1 MNVFKESENFI
12 RGIFSGQNDIN
23 LHEPHFS
30 EEDISSVT
38 SSIKSSYVSTYGKN
52 VSKFEIYLK
61 KYTNAVDVVSTVNG
75 TSALHLSLIMSG
87 VKKNDFIISQAFNFV
102 AAANCISYLHAD
114 PIFIDISPETLSICP
129 EKLKEFFDKHT
140 VMNKSGTCLEKK
152 SKRPIRALI
161 VMHTYGHP
169 ALIDKIIKICRKKNV
184 KVIED
189 GAESLGTT
197 YKKKHMG
204 TFGDF
209 GSLSFNGN
217 KIITTGGGGA
227 LICKTKKTGTLS
239 RHLSTTAKKNSL
251 EFFHD
256 AIGYNYR
263 LPNLNASL
271 GISQLKKIDKYIL
284 SKRKIANLY
293 EDFYQGSDYLF
304 FKEPPEARS
313 NYWLNSILAPNLK
326 ERKRMINYLIKR
338 RINVRPAWHLMNTLP
353 MFKNSFSTDLTV
365 SQNIWER
372 LINLPSS
379 PVIKRK

>member
-1 MNVFKESENFI
+1 MNVLKDSESFI
-12 RGIFSGQNDIN
+12 REIYRGKKDIS
-23 LHEPHFS
+23 LHEPYFS
-30 EEDISSVT
+30 KEDISSVT

-52 VSKFEIYLK
+52 VSKFEIKLQ
-61 KYTNAVDVVSTVNG
+61 KYTNATDVVSTVNG

-87 VKKNDFIISQAFNFV
+87 VKKNDFVISQAFNFV
-102 AAANCISYLHAD
+102 AAANCISYLLAD
-114 PIFIDISPETLSICP
+114 PIFIDISPKTLSICP
-129 EKLKEFFDKHT
+129 EKLKEFFDEHT
-140 VMNKSGTCLEKK
+140 VMNKFGTCLEKK
-152 SKRPIRALI
+152 SKRPIKALI

-169 ALIDKIIKICRKKNV
+169 ALIDKIINICRKKNV

-189 GAESLGTT
+189 AAESLGTT
-197 YKKKHMG
+197 YKNKHTG
-204 TFGDF
+204 TFGNF
-209 GSLSFNGN
+209 GTLSFNGN

-227 LICKTKKTGTLS
+227 LICKSKKAGTLS
-239 RHLSTTAKKNSL
+239 RHLSTTAKKNPL

-271 GISQLKKIDKYIL
+271 GISQLKKIDKYIS

-293 EDFYQGSDYLF
+293 KDFYDGSDYLF

-313 NYWLNSILAPNLK
+313 NYWLNAILAPNIK
-326 ERKRMINYLIKR
+326 ERKRMINYLNKR
-338 RINVRPAWHLMNTLP
+338 KIYVRPAWSLMNALP
-353 MFKNSFSTDLTV
+353 MFKNCFPTDLTV

-379 PVIKRK
+379 PIIKKK